1 LKKGQFDTL
10 YYYNPTTGDDFRD
23 HFLTFIEV
31 LADNYAADTPAPV
44 LFILD
49 SAKALVPDAVLDDPD
64 NEQMAQLASMYSK
77 MLPTVQSH
85 LTRTGC
91 SFIYVNQLRKN
102 PGAGKFGDPDYEPC
116 GESLKFTSA
125 MRLRISK
132 EKPKID
138 GVDHPFVPD
147 KTKVSFT
154 GSTWLKNHMLE
165 EPHSV
170 AEADEVDRYTYSA
183 ITSVKNKVFSPQK
196 ICWMRIL
203 SEEAGSTGTGLDTTF
218 DIFSILAEVGFLEK
232 VRARQIYNLKS
243 VGGMDLSDLIPKT
256 FDYQTFKEHVAKDKR
271 NLFLTLRQRMFDKDF
286 IYTQLGTK
294 DTEVEPVESESEE
307 SEEETSA
314 E

>member
-1 LKKGQFDTL
+1 
-10 YYYNPTTGDDFRD
+10 
-23 HFLTFIEV
+23 
-31 LADNYAADTPAPV
+31 
-44 LFILD
+44 LD